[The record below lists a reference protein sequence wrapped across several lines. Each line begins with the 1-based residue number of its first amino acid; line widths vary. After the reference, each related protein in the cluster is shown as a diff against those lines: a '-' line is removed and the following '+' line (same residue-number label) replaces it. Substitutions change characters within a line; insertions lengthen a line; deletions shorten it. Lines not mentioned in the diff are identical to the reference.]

1 MHLLAAFPFQWIFT
15 NEQDYRDILIFKMLR
30 VGRLSTDF
38 IPDDVLLTVM
48 QSFYINLSRDDK
60 IANDRYIIN
69 IIKIFKQILY
79 TFFATYFLG
88 LLWYR
93 FSDHWQRFIDPSES
107 STRYWVVYFGLKK
120 PDNL

>member
-1 MHLLAAFPFQWIFT
+1 
-15 NEQDYRDILIFKMLR
+15 MLR

-93 FSDHWQRFIDPSES
+93 FSDHWQSYIDPSES
-107 STRYWVVYFGLKK
+107 STRYWVIYFGLKK